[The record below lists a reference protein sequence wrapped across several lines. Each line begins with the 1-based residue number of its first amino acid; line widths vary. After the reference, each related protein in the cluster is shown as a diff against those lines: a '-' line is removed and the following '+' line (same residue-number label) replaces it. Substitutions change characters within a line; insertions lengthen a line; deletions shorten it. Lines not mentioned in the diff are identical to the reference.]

1 MSEAMK
7 IRLLSDT
14 ATVPSRAT
22 KGSAGYDLSCD
33 KGFILQPNER
43 RLIGT
48 GLAITLPV
56 GSWGE
61 VMSRSGLAS
70 KYGIDVKAGT
80 IDQDY
85 IGELMVL
92 LVNNGNRP
100 LRCEAGDRI
109 AQLVVQKYMKPNIMV
124 VPSLDKT
131 DRGDGGFGHS
141 GR

>member
-1 MSEAMK
+1 MK
-7 IRLLSDT
+7 IRLLSDS

-61 VMSRSGLAS
+61 VRSRSGLAS
-70 KYGIDVKAGT
+70 KYGIDVQAGT

-100 LRCEAGDRI
+100 LRCETGDRI
-109 AQLVVQKYMKPNIMV
+109 AQLVVQKCMKPNIMV

-131 DRGDGGFGHS
+131 DRGDGGFGHT
-141 GR
+141 GK